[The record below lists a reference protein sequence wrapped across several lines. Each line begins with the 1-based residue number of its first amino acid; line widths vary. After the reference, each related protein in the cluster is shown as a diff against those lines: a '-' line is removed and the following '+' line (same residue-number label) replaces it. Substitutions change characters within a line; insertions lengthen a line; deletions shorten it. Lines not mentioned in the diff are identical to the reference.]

1 MIEKAEK
8 KYVEA
13 RALDKLRIDQI
24 IAENADDREKENQK
38 YLIDEIR
45 LGLCLN
51 YAVFI
56 YEIKMKKKEALR
68 MLKKEIHEALDD
80 YDKWDQES
88 IEQIKH

>member
-1 MIEKAEK
+1 MGCVFSLISSFDLTKLVRSDGDIHEAVRAWMSDPEKAEK

-56 YEIKMKKKEALR
+56 YEI
-68 MLKKEIHEALDD
+68 
-80 YDKWDQES
+80 
-88 IEQIKH
+88 